1 MLSSLSVLA
10 LANVVEAIAS
20 NTAALIKIERII

>member
-10 LANVVEAIAS
+10 LANVAEVIAS
-20 NTAALIKIERII
+20 NTAAQIKIERII